1 MSFVILIASCIYYF
15 VFILLFQLIDILGI
29 IYIIDKLLLV
39 LVALLV

>member
-1 MSFVILIASCIYYF
+1 MSFVILIASCIHYF
-15 VFILLFQLIDILGI
+15 VFILLIQLIDILGI